1 MSQEGRDEDD
11 DLLRAIAAG
20 DRDSFRRLMQR
31 HVRPVTLLAQRITG
45 NSQDAD
51 DVVQETFLRVWRLAG
66 DWRPDGRARFSS
78 WLYRVAYNLCIDKRR
93 ARPMLPLDEALDC
106 PDTGPGGLEA
116 SMETQRRAVLAQA
129 VGELPARQRE
139 ALALCYY
146 AEISGPEA
154 AKGLGI
160 SLPALEAL
168 LVRAR
173 RTLKDKLLR
182 RGLKN
187 FGDLS

>member
-1 MSQEGRDEDD
+1 MSQDGRDEDD
-11 DLLRAIAAG
+11 DLLKAIAAG
-20 DRDSFRRLMQR
+20 DRDSFRRLMGK

-45 NSQDAD
+45 NAQDAD

-66 DWRPDGRARFSS
+66 DWRPDGTARFSS

-93 ARPMLPLDEALDC
+93 AKPMSPLDDALEC
-106 PDTGPGGLEA
+106 PDPGPGGLEL
-116 SMETQRRAVLAQA
+116 SMEAQRKAVLAQA
-129 VGELPARQRE
+129 VGKLPARQRE

-154 AKGLGI
+154 ARSLGI

-173 RTLKDKLLR
+173 RALRDNLLR